1 MKGPLLVLLFNTTL
15 VELLLLLVTSTISE
29 DIVQPTIYEPTDLF
43 TGFFPCV
50 PDTNSIH
57 TQEDAQSCDLF
68 VYAAVQLALERVNE
82 ELEDCTKLRLSPID
96 LPSDTKNAEVS
107 SGQGA
112 PNSL

>member
-1 MKGPLLVLLFNTTL
+1 MKGPLLVLLFTL
-15 VELLLLLVTSTISE
+15 VELLVRSRSTSTISE

-82 ELEDCTKLRLSPID
+82 ELEDCTKLRLSPIN